1 MTTATRVAG
10 IRELLPRFDAFVLDQ
25 WGVLHEGNACYPGVL
40 DALRLLRDSG
50 RRTVIL
56 TNSSKSGERNVER
69 LATRFGVPPGLY
81 DALVSSA
88 DLVRAHLAA
97 LDSPRV
103 LVVADEGDE
112 VLLDGL
118 AVRRVPDGARA
129 DAIVLLSVRPRAP
142 LTEHL
147 AWVTT
152 GVARGLP
159 VYCPSADLHSVRP
172 DGVVYGMAELVAEY
186 RARGGTVVN
195 FGKPE
200 PAVYRHCAALL
211 GDIAPDRVLMVGDQ
225 LASDVLGAQQGGW
238 AAALVETGA
247 GQRSAGSSR
256 TAGIVPDLVLPSLRP

>member
-1 MTTATRVAG
+1 MTRWSAPPTWSAPT
-10 IRELLPRFDAFVLDQ
+10 
-25 WGVLHEGNACYPGVL
+25 W
-40 DALRLLRDSG
+40 
-50 RRTVIL
+50 RRST
-56 TNSSKSGERNVER
+56 
-69 LATRFGVPPGLY
+69 
-81 DALVSSA
+81 
-88 DLVRAHLAA
+88 
-97 LDSPRV
+97 PRV

-200 PAVYRHCAALL
+200 PPST
-211 GDIAPDRVLMVGDQ
+211 GTAPPC
-225 LASDVLGAQQGGW
+225 W
-238 AAALVETGA
+238 AT
-247 GQRSAGSSR
+247 SPP
-256 TAGIVPDLVLPSLRP
+256 TAC